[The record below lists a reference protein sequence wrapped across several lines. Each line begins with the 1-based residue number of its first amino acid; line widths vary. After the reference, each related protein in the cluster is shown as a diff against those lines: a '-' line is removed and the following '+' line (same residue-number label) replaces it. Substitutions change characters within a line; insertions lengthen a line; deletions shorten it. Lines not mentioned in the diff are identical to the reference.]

1 MSAQIARR
9 ITRAELPRQVQDA
22 IAFHRIVLVVS
33 PITDTNLIT
42 RWLEGQGRDYYILEL
57 NMRSAESRESFEQ
70 LRRVTRWRSLP
81 QIFIDG
87 EFIGGMREFF
97 DAIQSRPA
105 SAPIKGD
112 SGSASRW
119 ENPWAHRLGYAG
131 LAPFFG
137 LALLSLFGPESLA
150 GWARGA
156 LLAYGAVILSF
167 VGALHWGRGLDAG
180 DSVSAARLLIVSV
193 LPALLGWMALLL
205 PISAGLMLLACG
217 FGAVYMFDRRA
228 WRLLP
233 WFLSLRM
240 HLTAGAVSSLLIV
253 WVGVFTLT

>member
-1 MSAQIARR
+1 
-9 ITRAELPRQVQDA
+9 VQDA
-22 IAFHRIVLVVS
+22 IALHRIVLVVS
-33 PITDTNLIT
+33 PITDINLIT

-97 DAIQSRPA
+97 AAVQAQVKPA
-105 SAPIKGD
+105 PTMDNPRMARRLD
-112 SGSASRW
+112 
-119 ENPWAHRLGYAG
+119 NPWAYRLGYAG
-131 LAPFFG
+131 LVPFFG
-137 LALLSLFGPESLA
+137 LALLSLLGTEPQSEW
-150 GWARGA
+150 GRQA

-167 VGALHWGRGLDAG
+167 VGALHWARGLDAG
-180 DSVSAARLLIVSV
+180 NSVAAARTLIISV

-205 PISAGLMLLACG
+205 PTSTGLIVLACG
-217 FGAVYMFDRRA
+217 FGALYMYDRQA
-228 WRLLP
+228 WHLWP

-240 HLTAGAVSSLLIV
+240 HLTAGAISSLLLV
-253 WVGVFTLT
+253 WVGVLTLT